1 MFLNLFLVFL
11 YPEDTRMGKPPSK
24 KFQIY
29 VKSMSTEVFKVFT
42 HRAVF
47 LRGVNELR
55 CFLKN
60 ALVLQ
65 NKPLFLM

>member
-1 MFLNLFLVFL
+1 
-11 YPEDTRMGKPPSK
+11 MGKPPSK

-47 LRGVNELR
+47 LTGVNELS